1 MLEEVGEGGVCV
13 GFLSINSPGWN
24 WEATALLMAIPTPSI
39 MARMTPPVGW
49 GGVERKGKE
58 GRYM

>member
-1 MLEEVGEGGVCV
+1 MCV

-49 GGVERKGKE
+49 GGVERKGEE